1 MTCNTLIDNQTK
13 VKIQGV
19 EELIEGFLEQLNFK
33 TNTEV
38 SVVFCD
44 NKTMQNLNYQY
55 RNINKTTDV
64 LSFCQNLDY
73 FLGDIVVSVPQALEQ
88 AENGLAHEIE
98 TLLAHG
104 LLHLLGYDHEKSEK
118 DFETM
123 LNLQNQLIKNKKRGL
138 NIL

>member
-19 EELIEGFLEQLNFK
+19 EELIEDFLEQLNFK